1 MTQLSEKYQRSLR
14 ILQQSPEFHLSQNE
28 KREVKQ
34 FEAFLCRPEIP
45 GDLIFLSTRVE
56 APQKNIAWIARQKAG
71 LETVCLDWY
80 TDTKE
85 GQSVLQRLGWKD
97 SIDTKEVIKKFLSQA
112 VIMVR
117 QNKIEVGH
125 TQSIS
130 WGHEQ
135 LEKKIQEKLESGESA
150 TAEPTFFSFFTN
162 PEILVEVALQA
173 EKLKQFY
180 LAIETA
186 LKTQKLDHIN
196 EAKQIMLG
204 LHKHRLN
211 ALIASN
217 YRDLIILLEQ
227 YKLAPTILNAK
238 QINQLYTLFPHLS
251 RTKVDDLDKMAQIY
265 SVIDKFITGIDTENS
280 FGQIEAEIE
289 YLEIELQKDITEQDS
304 DIDSAKR
311 QELPNIT
318 INANELKQLFE
329 TILLK
334 YNLLDELNHNWDEE
348 EKNQKWH
355 VVVSR
360 LKENLSVYAEKGIIW
375 IPKDFNRNLNQKK
388 PVGVLPLIDH
398 EITHVLQHK
407 NGAALGIGLLEV
419 DRAARS
425 SIWFEVGATEQE
437 NRSFLEYFNIHRGP
451 NLHYLKAMQTQLRG
465 GGISDCIFTFY
476 KSLIESGDIVD
487 KKTAIGFATE
497 RTLRLFRN
505 GIEYTPG
512 NSYITNTEPIE
523 FAWQELV
530 YRQLPVNLHWL
541 CFVGRINF
549 LDLAELHRIGWLNR
563 DEIFIPELMPDKIA
577 LTELRKLK
585 K

>member
-45 GDLIFLSTRVE
+45 GDLIFLSTRVK

-71 LETVCLDWY
+71 LETICLDWY
-80 TDTKE
+80 RATKE

-97 SIDTKEVIKKFLSQA
+97 AIDTKEEIKRFLSQA
-112 VIMVR
+112 VIMAH

-135 LEKKIQEKLESGESA
+135 LEKRIQEKLESGESA
-150 TAEPTFFSFFTN
+150 TVEPTFFSFFTN

-227 YKLAPTILNAK
+227 YKLAPTILNTK
-238 QINQLYTLFPHLS
+238 QINQLHTLFPHIS
-251 RTKVDDLDKMAQIY
+251 RTNVDDLDKMAQIY

-289 YLEIELQKDITEQDS
+289 YLEIELQKDIAEQDS

-334 YNLLDELNHNWDEE
+334 YNLLDELNRNWNEE

-375 IPKDFNRNLNQKK
+375 IPKDFNRNLNQK
-388 PVGVLPLIDH
+388 
-398 EITHVLQHK
+398 
-407 NGAALGIGLLEV
+407 
-419 DRAARS
+419 
-425 SIWFEVGATEQE
+425 
-437 NRSFLEYFNIHRGP
+437 NR
-451 NLHYLKAMQTQLRG
+451 
-465 GGISDCIFTFY
+465 
-476 KSLIESGDIVD
+476 
-487 KKTAIGFATE
+487 
-497 RTLRLFRN
+497 
-505 GIEYTPG
+505 
-512 NSYITNTEPIE
+512 
-523 FAWQELV
+523 
-530 YRQLPVNLHWL
+530 
-541 CFVGRINF
+541 
-549 LDLAELHRIGWLNR
+549 
-563 DEIFIPELMPDKIA
+563 
-577 LTELRKLK
+577 
-585 K
+585 